1 MSDKLNLMQKL
12 IEIRKEIGILQK
24 TESGNKGA
32 KYVDPE
38 VLLLKAREGMN
49 KQSVLLTCEVL
60 SHTIIQINAPTKNDP
75 NNVDFLFNGALVYKW
90 MDADSGDIILC
101 NWVATATHMQ
111 DPSMAFGGAL
121 TYSERYFMMKFFQI
135 PTPKDDP
142 ELLKGKAGVI
152 ECVNEEQVANIKS
165 LITETKTDLAVFCK
179 HFGIKTLS
187 EIYASNYNNVVGQLE
202 AKR

>member
-1 MSDKLNLMQKL
+1 MSDKLNLIQKL
-12 IEIRKEIGILQK
+12 IEIRKMIGILQK
-24 TESGNKGA
+24 TEAGNKGA

-38 VLLLKAREGMN
+38 VLLLRARDGMD
-49 KQSVLLTCEVL
+49 KHSVLLTCEVL
-60 SHTIIQINAPTKNDP
+60 SHTITQIKAPTKNDP
-75 NNVDFLFNGALVYKW
+75 GNVDFLFNGTLVYKW
-90 MDADSGDIILC
+90 MDAESGDEILC

-152 ECVNEEQVANIKS
+152 ECVNEDQIANIES
-165 LITETKTDLAVFCK
+165 LIAETKTD
-179 HFGIKTLS
+179 
-187 EIYASNYNNVVGQLE
+187 E
-202 AKR
+202 AKFLNHFSVKTVG